1 MAWTARQR
9 QNRVST
15 KVSAGADRLRALST
29 RRSVKLR
36 PLSSPAARATLPA
49 LAACLVVAATF
60 VACAQ
65 QARPT
70 FDGDDAGSDG
80 GGFANN
86 GSSGAPPPQ
95 AGEVYGHSDGT
106 LYRVDTRTREIS
118 EVATFQGCAHVAD
131 IALDLRS
138 TIYASTGAELY
149 LIEAASGRCSRVA
162 QGSFPNSLSFVP
174 AGVLDPTEEVLV
186 GYDGGDYVRV
196 DVASGKVTKV
206 GQLGGGFQS
215 SGDMVTAKDG
225 KGYVTVKGPGCADCI
240 VQVDPKTGALVKN
253 LGSLGHTDVFG
264 VAFWGGELYGF
275 TNEGSV
281 LLIELAGDAAKV
293 TELPFAGKPAGLQF
307 RGAGSTTSAPLGPVR

>member
-1 MAWTARQR
+1 MKPT
-9 QNRVST
+9 RVS
-15 KVSAGADRLRALST
+15 SRALLGAVT
-29 RRSVKLR
+29 
-36 PLSSPAARATLPA
+36 AC
-49 LAACLVVAATF
+49 ACLVAAIG
-60 VACAQ
+60 ACAQ
-65 QARPT
+65 EVRPS

-80 GGFANN
+80 GGFSSN
-86 GSSGAPPPQ
+86 GSSGTPPPQ
-95 AGEVYGHSDGT
+95 AGEVYGHSDGS
-106 LYRVDTRTREIS
+106 LYRVDTRTREITEIS
-118 EVATFQGCAHVAD
+118 TFQGCAHVAD
-131 IALDLRS
+131 IALDQRS

-162 QGSFPNSLSFVP
+162 QGKFPNSLSFVP
-174 AGVLDPTEEVLV
+174 AGVLDATEEVLV
-186 GYDGGDYVRV
+186 GFEGGDYVRV

-225 KGYVTVKGPGCADCI
+225 KGYVTVKGPGCADCL

-253 LGSLGHTDVFG
+253 LGPLGHTDVFG

-275 TNEGSV
+275 TNDGSV
-281 LLIELAGDAAKV
+281 LLIELTGDVAKV